1 MISMTPLK
9 NHKKHL
15 MPLLVLLI
23 LTIAVLAF
31 RNFSAHTAYLGVVEA
46 TIVTQRAEVP
56 GKILSFPVS
65 LGSQVKQGDLLVTID
80 PADQQ
85 YTLEQL
91 EISLQR
97 KKLALSD
104 AKTSG
109 KSQAANSVSIAQ
121 ANLES
126 AQSAYQKALS
136 DYENSA
142 KLYEDGVI
150 PKDTLDQAKVRLDSA
165 KSLVEVSKSQLSTSA
180 SQTPSTAL
188 ELDVAQIQSQ
198 IQQAKE
204 QLAKCTVNASS
215 DGVIISKSYEEGDLV
230 SMGHHL
236 VDIASAAERYLVF
249 YVPKEK
255 IYALDYDQDVIF
267 LQGKDQ
273 YTGIVK
279 YIDVNSQYTPKDM
292 QTTAN
297 KNKESVK
304 VKLLLPEDC
313 PLRPGEEA
321 EVPAL

>member
-1 MISMTPLK
+1 MSIK
-9 NHKKHL
+9 NHKKKL
-15 MPLLVLLI
+15 LPLFVLLI
-23 LTIAVLAF
+23 LTTAVLTF
-31 RNFSAHTAYLGVVEA
+31 RNFAAHAPYLGLVEA

-65 LGSQVKQGDLLVTID
+65 LGSEINEGDVIALID

-85 YTLEQL
+85 YALEQL
-91 EISLQR
+91 EISLQK

-104 AKTSG
+104 ARTGG

-126 AQSAYQKALS
+126 AQSTYQKALS
-136 DYENSA
+136 DHENSSR
-142 KLYEDGVI
+142 LYEDGVI
-150 PKDTLDQAKVRLDSA
+150 PKDNLDQAKVRLDSA
-165 KSLVEVSKSQLSTSA
+165 KSLVDVAKSQLSTSA
-180 SQTPSTAL
+180 SQTPSSSL
-188 ELDVAQIQSQ
+188 ELDVTQMQSQ
-198 IQQAKE
+198 IQQAKD
-204 QLAKCTVNASS
+204 QIAKYTVTAASA
-215 DGVIISKSYEEGDLV
+215 GIIISKSYEEGDLV
-230 SMGHHL
+230 SPGHHL
-236 VDIASAAERYLVF
+236 VDIASAKERYLVF

-255 IYALDYDQDVIF
+255 VYALTYDQEVVF
-267 LQGKDQ
+267 QKGSEE

-297 KNKESVK
+297 KNKESIK

-321 EVPAL
+321 EIPVL